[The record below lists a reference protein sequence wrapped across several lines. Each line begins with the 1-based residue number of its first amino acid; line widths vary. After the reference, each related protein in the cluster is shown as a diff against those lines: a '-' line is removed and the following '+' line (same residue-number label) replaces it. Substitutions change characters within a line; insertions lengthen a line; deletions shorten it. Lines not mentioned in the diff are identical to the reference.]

1 MTNLC
6 HRKYSKCPCGSKTG
20 LETPAPLVHC
30 IVYNAVFRISLN
42 VNQML
47 HRIIDI
53 LHFCVVV
60 LMVSNAADCV
70 VNWIEVRTVQRP
82 HSTKSIEAIDLD
94 FYGGGGG
101 GE

>member
-20 LETPAPLVHC
+20 LETPAPLVNG

-70 VNWIEVRTVQRP
+70 VNWIEVSAVYSGHTARSQ
-82 HSTKSIEAIDLD
+82 
-94 FYGGGGG
+94 
-101 GE
+101 